1 MIPPEGGH
9 GSGAQNVGLPW
20 DHSISVVSSST
31 PLWCVLN
38 VFGIFGTDRRMK
50 SGGIEFPSVS
60 LVLLV

>member
-9 GSGAQNVGLPW
+9 GPGAQNVGLPW
-20 DHSISVVSSST
+20 HHSMSMVSSST
-31 PLWCVLN
+31 PLWCILG
-38 VFGIFGTDRRMK
+38 VFGIVETDRRMK